1 MTTKRNQS
9 EGASQGSVLH
19 EIFAKRKA
27 TLKELE
33 SNSDWYAAI
42 RDSSSW
48 PQQPARRF
56 RQAFDPNTAGFQFRV
71 IAEIKRASPSHG
83 LFAGHHD
90 PVVTAKSYAA
100 HGATALSV
108 LTEPDYFGGNVSYIK
123 AIRAELP
130 DMPIL
135 MKDFFFCESQVYLA
149 RSVGADAVLLI
160 AAYLTK
166 RRLDEL
172 YQLAHSLGLT
182 TLVEVH
188 NDEEL
193 SKIPAS
199 ALAASGKA
207 HEEPREAGEA
217 ANSLLVGVNTRDLK
231 DLSISLSRFA
241 PLAQTIRQHPI
252 AQQDRGLPLI
262 AESGI
267 NDHSDLLA
275 LTHQGAKGFLVGSA
289 LMATADPGKALA
301 ELMGSVQV
309 SS

>member
-1 MTTKRNQS
+1 MTNENENEQKQS
-9 EGASQGSVLH
+9 SVLH
-19 EIFAKRKA
+19 EIFAKRKEA
-27 TLKELE
+27 LAALE
-33 SNSDWYAAI
+33 SNSAWYEAI
-42 RDSSSW
+42 RDSDSW
-48 PQQPARRF
+48 PKQPARRF
-56 RQAFDPNTAGFQFRV
+56 REAFDPNTAGFSFRV

-90 PVVTAKSYAA
+90 PVTTAKSYAA

-149 RSVGADAVLLI
+149 RSVGADAILLI
-160 AAYLTK
+160 AAYLSEQ
-166 RRLDEL
+166 RLEEL

-188 NDEEL
+188 NEEEL
-193 SKIPAS
+193 CKIPAS
-199 ALAASGKA
+199 ALSASSTGG
-207 HEEPREAGEA
+207 EPTKTK
-217 ANSLLVGVNTRDLK
+217 SLMVGVNTRDLK

-241 PLAQTIRQHPI
+241 PLARSIRQHPI
-252 AQQDRGLPLI
+252 GLQDRDLPLI

-267 NDHSDLLA
+267 NDHSDVLA
-275 LTHQGAKGFLVGSA
+275 LSSQGAKGFLVGSS

-301 ELMGSVQV
+301 KLMGSVKV